1 MRARASNVMIGT
13 LTLALIGGSLGAFLG
28 YQKLAGAKQKVAFR
42 VIFEGSASGLRKGG
56 SVNFAGIRVGEVVS
70 LKLDH
75 PRRVVALAMIDG
87 NTPVKSDTQVGLEFQ
102 GLTGIAAISFTGGS
116 DEAPPPPKG
125 ADGIPE
131 LTADPE
137 GTLNT
142 QEKIR
147 VALRNVD
154 RVIADNEVAVKD
166 TLLNFE
172 TFTASLSG
180 NGEKITSIIATAE
193 IRHQRRRRRADQDQ
207 GLSRQPRQRQIWRRI
222 AADRD
227 LDARADRKFRQ
238 EIRAIDRRDAKNA
251 RRRQRVRQ
259 QGRPEIWR
267 AASAALTC
275 PSHNNKKMER
285 PTCST
290 NPPA

>member
-1 MRARASNVMIGT
+1 MKVRATNLMIGT
-13 LTLALIGGSLGAFLG
+13 LTLALIAGSLTAWLG
-28 YQKLAGAKQKVAFR
+28 YQRLAGIKQKVPFR
-42 VIFEGSASGLRKGG
+42 VIFEGSASGLRNGG

-116 DEAPPPPKG
+116 DEAAPPPKG

-131 LTADPE
+131 LTADRE

-154 RVIADNEVAVKD
+154 RVIADNEVGIKD
-166 TLLNFE
+166 TLRNFE

-180 NGEKITSIIATAE
+180 NGEKITSIIGTAE
-193 IRHQRRRRRADQDQ
+193 SGINAVDNALNRTKDFLGRLASDKYGGELLPTVISMRELIESFDKKSGALIADT
-207 GLSRQPRQRQIWRRI
+207 
-222 AADRD
+222 
-227 LDARADRKFRQ
+227 RKMLGEVSQSINNSKFGN
-238 EIRAIDRRDAKNA
+238 KPSPA
-251 RRRQRVRQ
+251 RR
-259 QGRPEIWR
+259 
-267 AASAALTC
+267 
-275 PSHNNKKMER
+275 
-285 PTCST
+285 
-290 NPPA
+290 

>member
-1 MRARASNVMIGT
+1 MKVRASNLLIGT
-13 LTLALIGGSLGAFLG
+13 LVLALIGGSLGGFLG
-28 YQKLAGAKQKVAFR
+28 YQKFVSAKQKVPFR

-116 DEAPPPPKG
+116 DEALPPPKG
-125 ADGIPE
+125 PDGIPE
-131 LTADPE
+131 LTADRD

-154 RVIADNEVAVKD
+154 RVIADNEVAIKD
-166 TLLNFE
+166 TLRNFE

-180 NGEKITSIIATAE
+180 DGEKITSIIATAE
-193 IRHQRRRRRADQDQ
+193 NGVNAVDGALTKTKDFFGSLASDKYGGELLPTVISMRELIESFDKKSGTLMADTRKMFGEISQSINNSKY
-207 GLSRQPRQRQIWRRI
+207 GSRPP
-222 AADRD
+222 ASP
-227 LDARADRKFRQ
+227 
-238 EIRAIDRRDAKNA
+238 A
-251 RRRQRVRQ
+251 RR
-259 QGRPEIWR
+259 
-267 AASAALTC
+267 
-275 PSHNNKKMER
+275 
-285 PTCST
+285 
-290 NPPA
+290 

>member
-1 MRARASNVMIGT
+1 MKVRASNLMIGT
-13 LTLALIGGSLGAFLG
+13 LVLVLLGGSLGGFLG
-28 YQKLAGAKQKVAFR
+28 YQKFVSAKQKVQFR

-87 NTPVKSDTQVGLEFQ
+87 NTPVKGDTQVGLEFQ

-116 DEAPPPPKG
+116 DEAPTPPKG

-137 GTLNT
+137 GMLNT

-147 VALRNVD
+147 AALRNVD
-154 RVIADNEVAVKD
+154 RVIADNEVAIKD
-166 TLLNFE
+166 TLRNFE

-180 NGEKITSIIATAE
+180 NGEKITSIISTAE
-193 IRHQRRRRRADQDQ
+193 NGVNAVDGALARTEDFLGSLASDKYGGELLPTVISMRELIESFDKKSGQLIAETRKMLGEVSASVNKAGQKFGGPPPRR
-207 GLSRQPRQRQIWRRI
+207 
-222 AADRD
+222 
-227 LDARADRKFRQ
+227 
-238 EIRAIDRRDAKNA
+238 
-251 RRRQRVRQ
+251 
-259 QGRPEIWR
+259 
-267 AASAALTC
+267 
-275 PSHNNKKMER
+275 
-285 PTCST
+285 
-290 NPPA
+290 